1 MSPALGIALLCA
13 LLTPALGQR
22 TDAVLRLSKGVL
34 SDGEHLCPH
43 QQDPGHGNHQGPWGV
58 DTTVPAQ
65 PDPPGRGGESHMEV
79 KSMRLHVKPPQ
90 TGVISLCN

>member
-34 SDGEHLCPH
+34 SNGEYLCPH
-43 QQDPGHGNHQGPWGV
+43 QQDPGHGNHQGPWGL
-58 DTTVPAQ
+58 TPRYQ
-65 PDPPGRGGESHMEV
+65 HGPIHRGGEGN
-79 KSMRLHVKPPQ
+79 R
-90 TGVISLCN
+90 TWR